1 MSEVLLVGAGPMAQ
15 DYFDVLSAL
24 GADSRVVCRTDKSAD
39 AFERAK
45 GCLPKVGGVA
55 DFLQQEAVPEHA
67 IISVGVEH
75 LVSVTKNTLSAGV
88 KSILIEKPGALF
100 FNEMEALNKLA
111 KDAGADVYVAYNRRF
126 YSSVSRL
133 IDMAESDGGIKTI
146 SFDFTEWSDK
156 IASLEKGPCVK
167 ERWVLSNSTHVIDLA
182 FFLAGKPRE
191 LSAFTGG
198 SLGWHEAASS
208 FVGGGITENDI
219 LFSYRADWNAPGRW
233 GLVAFTENYKLEL
246 LPLEGLLV
254 TRRNTVQAKPV
265 EIDDDDDKMYKPGLM
280 SQVAAFLNRDDR
292 RLCSLEYQCEI
303 YPYYTQ
309 IAGYEL

>member
-1 MSEVLLVGAGPMAQ
+1 MNEVLLVGAGPMAQ

-24 GADSRVVCRTDKSAD
+24 GVMSNVVCQTVESAD
-39 AFERAK
+39 AFERSK
-45 GCLPKVGGVA
+45 GSRPMTGGVA
-55 DFLQQEAVPEHA
+55 DFLQQERIPEHA

-75 LVSVTKNTLSAGV
+75 LVAVTNSALCAGV
-88 KSILIEKPGALF
+88 KSILIEKPAGLF
-100 FNEMEALNKLA
+100 LEEIESLNKLA
-111 KDAGADVYVAYNRRF
+111 KDVGADVYVAYNRRF

-133 IDMAESDGGIKTI
+133 IDMAKSDGGIKTI

-156 IASLEKGPCVK
+156 IAPLKKGPFVK

-191 LSAFTGG
+191 LSACIQG
-198 SLGWHEAASS
+198 SLGWHKAASS
-208 FVGGGITENDI
+208 FVGSGITENDI

-233 GLVAFTENYKLEL
+233 GLAAFTENYKLEL

-254 TRRNTVQAKPV
+254 TQRNTVQANPV

-280 SQVAAFLNRDDR
+280 SQVTAFLNRDDE

-309 IAGYEL
+309 IAGYKL

>member
-15 DYFDVLSAL
+15 HYFDVLSAL
-24 GADSRVVCRTDKSAD
+24 GVATNVVCQTVESAD
-39 AFERAK
+39 AFERSK
-45 GCLPKVGGVA
+45 GCRPMTGGVA
-55 DFLQQEAVPEHA
+55 DYLLQEQIPEHV
-67 IISVGVEH
+67 IISVGVGQ
-75 LVSVTKNTLSAGV
+75 LVAVTNTTLRAGV
-88 KSILIEKPGALF
+88 KSILIEKPAGLF
-100 FNEMEALNKLA
+100 LEEIKSLNKLA
-111 KDAGADVYVAYNRRF
+111 KDVEADVYVAYNRRF
-126 YSSVSRL
+126 YGSVSRL
-133 IDMAESDGGIKTI
+133 IDMAASDGGIKTI

-156 IASLEKGPCVK
+156 IAPLEKGPFEK

-198 SLGWHEAASS
+198 SLGWHTAASS
-208 FVGGGITENDI
+208 FVGSGITENNI

-254 TRRNTVQAKPV
+254 TQRNTIEANPV
-265 EIDDDDDKMYKPGLM
+265 KIDDEDDIMYKPGLM
-280 SQVAAFLNRDDR
+280 GQVTAFLNRDDE
-292 RLCSLEYQCEI
+292 RLCSLEYQREI

-309 IAGYEL
+309 IAGYKL